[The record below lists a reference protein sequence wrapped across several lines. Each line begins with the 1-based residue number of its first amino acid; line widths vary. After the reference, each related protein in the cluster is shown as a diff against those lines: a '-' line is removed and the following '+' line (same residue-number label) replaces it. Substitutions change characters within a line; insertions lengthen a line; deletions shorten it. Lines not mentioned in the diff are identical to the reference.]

1 MPDSGKLQYLRTP
14 KPTSTVRI
22 DAGFVEGDEV
32 SPFYDPMIAKL
43 IVHGPDRTAALQKL
57 RAALEEYEVV
67 GLTTNIDFL
76 KRICASPA
84 FVAGDVETGY
94 IEKHSDELFAKK
106 DIEPE
111 AFAQAALGVLLQQQ
125 QEGIQLQSYDTSSNK
140 PLTPIGATLGFGHEF
155 QTRSIQLTD
164 ISSKNA
170 ISSQTSLSSQ
180 PTTIM
185 VQQNAPSLFNVTVT
199 DSSNAS
205 PKLFKNI
212 TSTFHSSTS
221 TITSFFPHTR
231 LDSTFI
237 LSSNDSSSNSIN
249 DTIITLFLR
258 GQQHRL
264 QLNPPKWTRQTNG
277 ISASNS
283 FSSSTSSRNVIT
295 APMPCTVLRVDVRSG
310 EKVKKNQPLVVI
322 ESMKMETVLR
332 CPWDNG
338 ALVKKVT
345 VEKGV
350 SYFFFRCVIDHVF
363 L

>member
-1 MPDSGKLQYLRTP
+1 MPDSGKLQHLRTP

-76 KRICASPA
+76 KKICTSPA

-125 QEGIQLQSYDTSSNK
+125 QKGIQGQSHDTSSNK
-140 PLTPIGATLGFGHEF
+140 PLVPFGATLGFGHGF

-185 VQQNAPSLFNVTVT
+185 IQQVAPSLFNVTVT
-199 DSSNAS
+199 DSSGAS
-205 PKLFKNI
+205 PKTFKNI

-221 TITSFFPHTR
+221 TITSYFPHTR

-237 LSSNDSSSNSIN
+237 LSSTDSSSSNSIR

-264 QLNPPKWTRQTNG
+264 QLNPPKWTRQANG

-283 FSSSTSSRNVIT
+283 FSSSTSNRNAIT
-295 APMPCTVLRVDVRSG
+295 APMPCTVLRVDVRPG

-332 CPWDNG
+332 CSRDDG
-338 ALVKKVT
+338 AFVKKVT

-350 SYFFFRCVIDHVF
+350 SFF
-363 L
+363 LSY